1 MTGERLAAAAEK
13 LAGAPFRLHGRDP
26 ATGLDCIGVL
36 AAALTAAGCGGRLPN
51 NYTLRS
57 HAMPDTSQI
66 ARVCGF
72 IPAVDRIETGDV
84 VICRVGP
91 CQFHLAIALGGNRFV
106 HAHAGL
112 ARVVITPGPLP
123 WPVIQHWRLPAD

>member
-1 MTGERLAAAAEK
+1 MSAEQLAAAAAS

-36 AAALTAAGCGGRLPN
+36 AIALAAAGRRGRLPN
-51 NYTLRS
+51 DYTLRNRIL
-57 HAMPDTSQI
+57 PDTSQI
-66 ARVCGF
+66 AKLCGF
-72 IPAVDRIETGDV
+72 IPVLDRIETGDV
-84 VICRVGP
+84 VICHVGP
-91 CQFHLAIALGGNRFV
+91 CQFHFAIALGGNRFV

-123 WPVIQHWRLPAD
+123 WPIIQHWRLSAD